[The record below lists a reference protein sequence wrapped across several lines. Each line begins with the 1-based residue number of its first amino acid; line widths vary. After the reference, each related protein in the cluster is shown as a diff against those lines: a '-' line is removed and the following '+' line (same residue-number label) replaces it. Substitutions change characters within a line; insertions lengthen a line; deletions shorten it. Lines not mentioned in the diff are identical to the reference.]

1 MLIQNLG
8 EQTKSIMVVSAWANI
23 FVNLYARL
31 AWCVSFL
38 LHRLHVD
45 IYEAFSRQIFSVC
58 TKLFFFKER
67 ASPGAC
73 FSKVPRTFR
82 ARKASR
88 QTAICLF

>member
-1 MLIQNLG
+1 
-8 EQTKSIMVVSAWANI
+8 MVVSAWANI

-58 TKLFFFKER
+58 TKLFFFQREGESR
-67 ASPGAC
+67 GLFLESPEN
-73 FSKVPRTFR
+73 FSGPKSQSSNCNLLIL
-82 ARKASR
+82 KSR
-88 QTAICLF
+88 SFNMFLM